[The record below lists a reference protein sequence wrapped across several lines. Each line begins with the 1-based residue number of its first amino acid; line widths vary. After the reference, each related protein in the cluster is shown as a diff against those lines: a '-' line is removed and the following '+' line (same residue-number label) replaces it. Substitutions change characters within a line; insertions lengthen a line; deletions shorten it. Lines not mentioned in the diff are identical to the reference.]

1 MHHGCPQTFF
11 FPTTVMTRN
20 LPENETMPRWKN
32 LSLAMVGSWSRN
44 IACKMLTVLL
54 HPRLLSRSAAWSCG
68 RGASL
73 CWCRCSA
80 RPQQLREKACMWLLK
95 RKWKKKVFFVNGD
108 DLDCFAVVTWT
119 WCSPSIALMFRSEVE
134 EWLAAMRCVG
144 GHLVFNLASGRKRV
158 ISILLECQIFFFGWS
173 YFREFCSKPIFFFFF

>member
-1 MHHGCPQTFF
+1 MHHGCPETFF
-11 FPTTVMTRN
+11 SPTTVMTRN

-32 LSLAMVGSWSRN
+32 LSLAILGSWSGS

-54 HPRLLSRSAAWSCG
+54 HPRLLSRSAAWGCG
-68 RGASL
+68 RGAGL

-108 DLDCFAVVTWT
+108 DQDCF
-119 WCSPSIALMFRSEVE
+119 CCGDLDLMFAFHSFDVSKRSRGMTSSH
-134 EWLAAMRCVG
+134 AMRWRSPGV
-144 GHLVFNLASGRKRV
+144 
-158 ISILLECQIFFFGWS
+158 
-173 YFREFCSKPIFFFFF
+173 